1 MGLQFPEEQLDL
13 PSQRVG
19 ACNIVRL
26 ERVRRNVRQVYA
38 IVAAIVT
45 NASGAA
51 ECPVRVTNAAVS
63 ASFDVQSD
71 LKVNNGALGSA
82 EHRLQERVLA
92 HTLGR
97 GRRAMGPR
105 FRSPTQQRRVGSP
118 KLRFDPTFCS
128 DAGAIRARMA

>member
-1 MGLQFPEEQLDL
+1 MGLQFPEEQFDL

-26 ERVRRNVRQVYA
+26 ELVRRNVGQVHV

-45 NASGAA
+45 NASSAA

-82 EHRLQERVLA
+82 EHRLQSLA
-92 HTLGR
+92 DHGNGATPAGPVAIDDDGVDALFAR
-97 GRRAMGPR
+97 TMKKPPRASICASNR
-105 FRSPTQQRRVGSP
+105 
-118 KLRFDPTFCS
+118 
-128 DAGAIRARMA
+128 